1 MNYKIFAD
9 TGFDFTKEMLE
20 EYNINLLPIMLID
33 ENKEYRDFYDI
44 ESKTVYEN
52 MRKGII

>member
-44 ESKTVYEN
+44 ESKTVWPEP
-52 MRKGII
+52 G